1 MLFVRSLLFALRSHP
16 GNVFTIAM
24 KSWSLVAASLLLSVS
39 ARAELARHPKFG
51 FPLYTNAP
59 PGRQLEGQHKP
70 ASNPPM
76 SPEAARNAFVV
87 PPGFEVRLFA
97 SEPEVVN
104 PVAMSF
110 DARGRLW
117 VLELY
122 EYPNGR
128 PGQPGRDRIKILE
141 DTDAD
146 GVADKV
152 SVFADGMTLA
162 TALLVGN
169 GGVYVG
175 EAPHLWFL
183 EDTDGDGRADRKTEV
198 LTGFGH
204 EDRHELLN
212 GFTWGPDGQI
222 YMTHGVFTISKAKD
236 PSKPDAK
243 PVLLTAGVA
252 RLDPGT
258 RKFEVFA
265 EGTSNP
271 WGLDF
276 DRHGNAFVSACVID
290 HLFHLT
296 PGGIYNRQAG
306 QAPFPYAYGELP
318 SIVDHKHHMAAYCG
332 INVYQGHQ
340 WPAEWQGAAIFGN
353 IHQNALNI
361 DRLTPK
367 GSTFVAQ
374 AWNKSGDFLTTPDGW
389 FMPVS
394 QQVGPDGALWVM
406 DWYDKYPCYQNANAD
421 PEGVDR
427 ERGRIWRVV
436 WTGDKPGKAVASRP
450 DRGLDLERLDST
462 ALVGLLKHPNV
473 WHRRTAQR
481 ILGGRKDTNGAVH
494 DALAALLKTS
504 DTVDGRLAALW
515 TLQTMGALQDADLA
529 IAAADKEPAV
539 RSWAARLIGARG
551 ELSAESGPLLQ
562 TLASDTDPIVRLG
575 VSIAARQLVSGSLTI
590 DTPPRVPVEDLISGP
605 AIIGLFQGSEK
616 GTDPTFEFL
625 FWMAI
630 EPIVAADPTR
640 ALGAYLEDGARST
653 WPFSAEILRKVMRRT
668 CDLRNEAILSE
679 VVTSFGRIPS
689 GATQAIVAGLRGL
702 LEGQRGKAIVPNAE
716 AVAVVS
722 RLAASSEPEV
732 SRPAQQL
739 GTLWG
744 DAAALKQVLAR
755 IQNAAAPESDRIA
768 AIQTA
773 AQQKGDDALRAVVGL
788 VASGNSDT
796 LQVAAVRALQQLGSE
811 DTGRQLLDRWSTLTP
826 AVRAAVADLATARW
840 QWRHALLQ
848 ALLDGRIKRGEV
860 PPTVVRKLAANPDDG
875 EKAVVARIFGKIQST
890 PEEKLQIIAQK
901 RKVVV
906 EGPVDLEKG
915 RVVAQRNCFVCHKLH
930 GEGAAVGPELTGVGR
945 SSLDALLHNVIH
957 PNAIIGEGYENTEVV
972 TRDDRTF
979 NGRMVE
985 NTDTVVKLLM
995 AGPTEV
1001 VLAKSDIQSVRNTGV
1016 STMPESLEQIPDDEF
1031 RNLIW
1036 YILAPPQDGKP
1047 LTEER
1052 RRELIGL

>member
-1 MLFVRSLLFALRSHP
+1 MR
-16 GNVFTIAM
+16 
-24 KSWSLVAASLLLSVS
+24 SWSLIAASLLLSVA

-76 SPEAARNAFVV
+76 SPEAARKAFAV

-128 PGQPGRDRIKILE
+128 PRQPGRDRIKILE

-236 PSKPDAK
+236 PSKPNAK

-271 WGLDF
+271 WGVDF

-296 PGGIYNRQAG
+296 PGGLYNRQAG

-332 INVYQGHQ
+332 INLYQGHQ

-367 GSTFVAQ
+367 GSTFVARS
-374 AWNKSGDFLTTPDGW
+374 WNESGDFLTTPDGW

-436 WTGDKPGKAVASRP
+436 WTGDKPGKAVPSRP
-450 DRGLDLERLDST
+450 ERDLNLERLESDG
-462 ALVGLLKHPNV
+462 LVALLKHPNV

-481 ILGGRKDTNGAVH
+481 ILGGRKDATGGVH
-494 DALAALLKTS
+494 DALAGLLKTG
-504 DTVDGRLAALW
+504 DTVDSRLAALW
-515 TLQTMGALQDADLA
+515 TLQTMGALRDADVA
-529 IAAADKEPAV
+529 IAAADLEPSV
-539 RSWAARLIGARG
+539 RSWAARLLGARG
-551 ELSAESGPLLQ
+551 ELSAVSGPLLQ
-562 TLASDTDPIVRLG
+562 TLASDTDPVVRLG
-575 VSIAARQLVSGSLTI
+575 VAIAARQLVSGSLTI
-590 DTPPRVPVEDLISGP
+590 DTPPRMPIEGLISGP

-616 GTDPTFEFL
+616 GTDPTFDFL
-625 FWMAI
+625 FWMAV
-630 EPIVAADPTR
+630 EPIVAVDPTR
-640 ALGAYLEDGARST
+640 ALGAFLEDGARST
-653 WPFSAEILRKVMRRT
+653 WPFSAEMLRKVMRRT

-679 VVTSFGRIPS
+679 VVTTFGRIPS

-702 LEGQRGKAIVPNAE
+702 LEGQRGKAIVPTSE

-722 RLAASSEPEV
+722 RLAASTDAEV
-732 SRPAQQL
+732 SRLAQQL

-744 DAAALKQVLAR
+744 DAAALKQVLSR
-755 IQNAAAPESDRIA
+755 IQNGSTPESDRIA

-773 AQQKGDDALRAVVGL
+773 AQQKGDDALRTVAGL
-788 VASGNSDT
+788 VAPGNSDA
-796 LQVAAVRALQQLGSE
+796 LQVAAVRALQQLGAE
-811 DTGRQLLDRWSTLTP
+811 DTGRQLLDRWSTLSP
-826 AVRAAVADLATARW
+826 SVRSAVADLATTRW

-875 EKAVVARIFGKIQST
+875 EKAVVARIFGRIQST
-890 PEEKLQIIAQK
+890 PEEKLQLIAQK
-901 RKVVV
+901 RRVVV
-906 EGPVDLEKG
+906 EGPVDLGKG
-915 RVVAQRNCFVCHKLH
+915 RAVAQKNCFVCHKLH
-930 GEGAAVGPELTGVGR
+930 GEGAEVGPDLTGVGR

-957 PNAIIGEGYENTEVV
+957 PNAIIGEGYENTEIV
-972 TRDDRTF
+972 TQDDRTF

-985 NTDTVVKLLM
+985 NTDTVVKLIM
-995 AGPTEV
+995 AGPSEI
-1001 VLAKSDIQSVRNTGV
+1001 VLAKSDIKSLRGTGT

-1052 RRELIGL
+1052 RRQLIGL

>member
-1 MLFVRSLLFALRSHP
+1 
-16 GNVFTIAM
+16 
-24 KSWSLVAASLLLSVS
+24 
-39 ARAELARHPKFG
+39 
-51 FPLYTNAP
+51 
-59 PGRQLEGQHKP
+59 
-70 ASNPPM
+70 
-76 SPEAARNAFVV
+76 
-87 PPGFEVRLFA
+87 
-97 SEPEVVN
+97 
-104 PVAMSF
+104 
-110 DARGRLW
+110 
-117 VLELY
+117 
-122 EYPNGR
+122 
-128 PGQPGRDRIKILE
+128 
-141 DTDAD
+141 
-146 GVADKV
+146 
-152 SVFADGMTLA
+152 
-162 TALLVGN
+162 
-169 GGVYVG
+169 
-175 EAPHLWFL
+175 
-183 EDTDGDGRADRKTEV
+183 
-198 LTGFGH
+198 
-204 EDRHELLN
+204 
-212 GFTWGPDGQI
+212 
-222 YMTHGVFTISKAKD
+222 
-236 PSKPDAK
+236 
-243 PVLLTAGVA
+243 
-252 RLDPGT
+252 
-258 RKFEVFA
+258 
-265 EGTSNP
+265 
-271 WGLDF
+271 
-276 DRHGNAFVSACVID
+276 
-290 HLFHLT
+290 
-296 PGGIYNRQAG
+296 
-306 QAPFPYAYGELP
+306 
-318 SIVDHKHHMAAYCG
+318 
-332 INVYQGHQ
+332 
-340 WPAEWQGAAIFGN
+340 
-353 IHQNALNI
+353 
-361 DRLTPK
+361 
-367 GSTFVAQ
+367 
-374 AWNKSGDFLTTPDGW
+374 
-389 FMPVS
+389 
-394 QQVGPDGALWVM
+394 
-406 DWYDKYPCYQNANAD
+406 
-421 PEGVDR
+421 
-427 ERGRIWRVV
+427 
-436 WTGDKPGKAVASRP
+436 
-450 DRGLDLERLDST
+450 
-462 ALVGLLKHPNV
+462 
-473 WHRRTAQR
+473 
-481 ILGGRKDTNGAVH
+481 
-494 DALAALLKTS
+494 
-504 DTVDGRLAALW
+504 
-515 TLQTMGALQDADLA
+515 
-529 IAAADKEPAV
+529 
-539 RSWAARLIGARG
+539 
-551 ELSAESGPLLQ
+551 
-562 TLASDTDPIVRLG
+562 
-575 VSIAARQLVSGSLTI
+575 
-590 DTPPRVPVEDLISGP
+590 VPVEDLISGP

-616 GTDPTFEFL
+616 GTDPTFDFL
-625 FWMAI
+625 FWMAV

-668 CDLRNEAILSE
+668 CDLRNEAILSD
-679 VVTSFGRIPS
+679 VVMAFGRIPS

-722 RLAASSEPEV
+722 RLATSSDPEV

-744 DAAALKQVLAR
+744 DATALKQVLAR

-788 VASGNSDT
+788 VVPGNSDR
-796 LQVAAVRALQQLGSE
+796 LQVAAVRALQQLGGE
-811 DTGRQLLDRWSTLTP
+811 DSGRQLLDRWSTLSP

-972 TRDDRTF
+972 TRDERTF

-1001 VLAKSDIQSVRNTGV
+1001 VLAKSDIKTVRNTGV